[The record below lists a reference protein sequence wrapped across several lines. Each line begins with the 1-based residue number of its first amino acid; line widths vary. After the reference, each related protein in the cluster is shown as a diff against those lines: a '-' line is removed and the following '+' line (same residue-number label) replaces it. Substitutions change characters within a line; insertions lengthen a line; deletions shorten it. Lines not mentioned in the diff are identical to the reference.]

1 MMVGRI
7 GLWATAMASVL
18 ALAMIVVSPAL
29 AQTQAPPPQQFDQDD
44 LVIRTANGEIKFRVE
59 LAISPAQQ
67 QRGLMFREKLEPYTG
82 MLFDFGTPRVI
93 SMWMMNTLIPLDMVF
108 IAADGRILNIAA
120 NTKPMSTDTILSS
133 GDAKGVLEIA
143 GGTARLLGIKP
154 GDLVLHWAFGTKGK

>member
-7 GLWATAMASVL
+7 GLWAKAVAAVL
-18 ALAMIVVSPAL
+18 ALAIVASLAL
-29 AQTQAPPPQQFDQDD
+29 AQTQAPPPQQFEQDD
-44 LVIRTANGEIKFRVE
+44 LVIRTASGEIKFRIE

-67 QRGLMFREKLEPYTG
+67 QRGLMFRDKLDPYTG

-108 IAADGRILNIAA
+108 IAADGRILNVAA
-120 NTKPMSTDTILSS
+120 NTKPMSTDTILSH
-133 GDAKGVLEIA
+133 GEAKGVLEIA